1 MKAGFVEKLI
11 GRLGKIG
18 PEDVQNYFLR
28 LAEEKGFLET
38 VFNSIQEGIIVTDA
52 KGRITYLNDAACQLF
67 GLEAEESIGKRLD
80 ERVRGLDWSALSRSE
95 GPISRDME
103 IFYPSNRFI
112 NFYSVPLVIERA
124 ANASSINIDK
134 IDISGEQVGHAIILR
149 DITESRRTEQ
159 QTIES
164 ERLNALTL
172 LAAGVAHEIGN
183 PLNSLNIHLQLIERE
198 ARKLDGTKGA
208 ELQESVEV
216 ARAEINRL
224 DSIISQFLRAIR
236 PTRPQLPPENINAI
250 VEEAVRF
257 LAPAIKNRDIVVEQE
272 LRSHLPLLELDRD
285 QIKQAFYNVIK
296 NSFEAM
302 KSRGIL
308 RIRTDMDESH
318 VIVRFTD
325 TGGGISAENLSRVFE
340 PYFTTKT
347 SGTGLGLL
355 IVRRI
360 VREHG
365 GEFSIEQKLWGD
377 PVLGYHLINIFLHGF
392 AAIVL
397 LQILLRLKVPG
408 AWLAAGLFALHPI
421 QVESVAWISEIK
433 NTLSGLF
440 FFCSILAYLNFDQ
453 NRSRVAYF
461 GSLALFLFG
470 LMCKTA
476 IAPLPAIILAVLW
489 WRRGRLRLRDDVV
502 PSLPFFGLGIGA
514 GLFTAWVERNFVGAH
529 GTVFQLSILQRCLI
543 AARDFWFYLFKLLW
557 PVKLTFIYPRWQI
570 SSAVWWQYL
579 FPLALILLLAVLWQL
594 RKNFRAPLAAAL
606 VFLGLLFP
614 ALGFINVY
622 PFIYSF
628 VADHFQYLACFGPL
642 TFVVAGIM
650 MAVDSAVS
658 E

>member
-28 LAEEKGFLET
+28 LAQEKGFLET
-38 VFNSIQEGIIVTDA
+38 VFNSIQEGIIVTDS

-67 GLEAEESIGKRLD
+67 GLEAEDSLGKRLD
-80 ERVRGLDWSALSRSE
+80 ERVRGLDWNALSRE
-95 GPISRDME
+95 AAVSRDME
-103 IFYPSNRFI
+103 IFYPTNRFI
-112 NFYSVPLVIERA
+112 NFYSVPLVIERQQTESKTD
-124 ANASSINIDK
+124 NDK
-134 IDISGEQVGHAIILR
+134 IDIDGERVGHAIILR
-149 DITESRRTEQ
+149 DITESRRSEQ

-198 ARKLDGTKGA
+198 ARKLDGAKGA

-236 PTRPQLPPENINAI
+236 PTRPQLRPENINSI

-257 LAPAIKNRDIVVEQE
+257 FALEIKDRDIVVEQE
-272 LRSHLPLLELDRD
+272 LRSDLPLLELDRD
-285 QIKQAFYNVIK
+285 QMKQAFYNVIK

-365 GEFSIEQKLWGD
+365 GELS
-377 PVLGYHLINIFLHGF
+377 
-392 AAIVL
+392 
-397 LQILLRLKVPG
+397 
-408 AWLAAGLFALHPI
+408 
-421 QVESVAWISEIK
+421 VESSEGK
-433 NTLSGLF
+433 GLTLTIRLPHVDRRVRMLEAG
-440 FFCSILAYLNFDQ
+440 D
-453 NRSRVAYF
+453 SR
-461 GSLALFLFG
+461 
-470 LMCKTA
+470 
-476 IAPLPAIILAVLW
+476 
-489 WRRGRLRLRDDVV
+489 
-502 PSLPFFGLGIGA
+502 
-514 GLFTAWVERNFVGAH
+514 N
-529 GTVFQLSILQRCLI
+529 
-543 AARDFWFYLFKLLW
+543 
-557 PVKLTFIYPRWQI
+557 
-570 SSAVWWQYL
+570 
-579 FPLALILLLAVLWQL
+579 
-594 RKNFRAPLAAAL
+594 
-606 VFLGLLFP
+606 
-614 ALGFINVY
+614 
-622 PFIYSF
+622 
-628 VADHFQYLACFGPL
+628 
-642 TFVVAGIM
+642 
-650 MAVDSAVS
+650 
-658 E
+658 

>member
-18 PEDVQNYFLR
+18 PEEVQNYFLR
-28 LAEEKGFLET
+28 LAQEKGFLET

-67 GLEAEESIGKRLD
+67 GLEAEDSLGKRLD
-80 ERVRGLDWSALSRSE
+80 ERVRGLDWNAVSRE
-95 GPISRDME
+95 GAVSRDME

-112 NFYSVPLVIERA
+112 NFYSVPLVIERQT
-124 ANASSINIDK
+124 SGDK
-134 IDISGEQVGHAIILR
+134 IDNAAEQVGHAIILH
-149 DITESRRTEQ
+149 DITETRRSEQ

-198 ARKLDGTKGA
+198 ARNLDGSKRA

-216 ARAEINRL
+216 ARAEVSRL

-236 PTRPQLPPENINAI
+236 PTRPQLRPENINAI

-257 LAPAIKNRDIVVEQE
+257 FAPEIKDRDLVVEQE
-272 LRSHLPLLELDRD
+272 LRSDLPLLELDRD
-285 QIKQAFYNVIK
+285 QMKQAFYNVIK

-365 GEFSIEQKLWGD
+365 GELSIESSEGKVLTLTIRLPHLDRRVRMLEAGD
-377 PVLGYHLINIFLHGF
+377 S
-392 AAIVL
+392 
-397 LQILLRLKVPG
+397 K
-408 AWLAAGLFALHPI
+408 
-421 QVESVAWISEIK
+421 S
-433 NTLSGLF
+433 T
-440 FFCSILAYLNFDQ
+440 
-453 NRSRVAYF
+453 
-461 GSLALFLFG
+461 
-470 LMCKTA
+470 
-476 IAPLPAIILAVLW
+476 
-489 WRRGRLRLRDDVV
+489 
-502 PSLPFFGLGIGA
+502 
-514 GLFTAWVERNFVGAH
+514 
-529 GTVFQLSILQRCLI
+529 
-543 AARDFWFYLFKLLW
+543 
-557 PVKLTFIYPRWQI
+557 
-570 SSAVWWQYL
+570 SSA
-579 FPLALILLLAVLWQL
+579 
-594 RKNFRAPLAAAL
+594 N
-606 VFLGLLFP
+606 
-614 ALGFINVY
+614 
-622 PFIYSF
+622 
-628 VADHFQYLACFGPL
+628 
-642 TFVVAGIM
+642 
-650 MAVDSAVS
+650 
-658 E
+658 